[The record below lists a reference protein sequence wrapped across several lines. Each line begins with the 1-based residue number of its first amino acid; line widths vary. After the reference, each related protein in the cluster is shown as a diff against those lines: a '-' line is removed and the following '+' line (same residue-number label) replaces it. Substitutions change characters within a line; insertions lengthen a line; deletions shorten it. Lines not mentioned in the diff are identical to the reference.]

1 MEARV
6 VLLQQRQRLRV
17 DAESSGSREV
27 LVLAELA
34 VLQQG
39 GGRGLAGHQVGRYT
53 GVVGG
58 W

>member
-6 VLLQQRQRLRV
+6 VLLQQRQRLRA
-17 DAESSGSREV
+17 DPEGGRGCEV
-27 LVLAELA
+27 LVLTELA

-58 W
+58 G